1 MKKISEDQWRIYNK
15 NNLGKVTRCHRPIH
29 FTAPINAFTAHR
41 QRGITDRHMPRRR
54 DEQHDYIRWCFA
66 PLLRYSRRNFPA
78 R

>member
-1 MKKISEDQWRIYNK
+1 VA
-15 NNLGKVTRCHRPIH
+15 NLQQEQLREGDTMSPTIH